1 MSLKEFL
8 ETFTKN
14 YNKQQEVQPSA
25 VPEHGDVA
33 KASKWTLLDLQRHN
47 HPYDDRKG
55 LVATAQ
61 FMFLFLFTGI
71 FLDGSVWTQFPGQF
85 RKYRNGKASTNQ

>member
-14 YNKQQEVQPSA
+14 YNKQQEAQPSA
-25 VPEHGDVA
+25 VPDHGDVA

-55 LVATAQ
+55 YVATLLHCFSQ
-61 FMFLFLFTGI
+61 SKNLGGL
-71 FLDGSVWTQFPGQF
+71 VWTQFPGQF
-85 RKYRNGKASTNQ
+85 RRFRNGKASINQ